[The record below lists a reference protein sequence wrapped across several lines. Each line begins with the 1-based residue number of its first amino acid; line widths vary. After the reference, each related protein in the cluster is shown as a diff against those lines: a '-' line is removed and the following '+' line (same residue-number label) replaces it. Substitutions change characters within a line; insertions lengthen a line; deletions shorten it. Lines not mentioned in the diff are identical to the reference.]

1 MDQSK
6 LSLGQIVEAYV
17 MIFSG
22 FSLAYIFDLNRQ
34 NKEIIDLDYFI
45 NDFFKEGPLRIIDK
59 I

>member
-45 NDFFKEGPLRIIDK
+45 NDFL
-59 I
+59 